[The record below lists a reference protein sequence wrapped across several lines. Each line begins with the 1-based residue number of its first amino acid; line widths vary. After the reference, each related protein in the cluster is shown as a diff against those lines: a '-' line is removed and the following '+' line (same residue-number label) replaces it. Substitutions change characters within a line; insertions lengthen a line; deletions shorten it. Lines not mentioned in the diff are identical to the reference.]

1 MQQQA
6 RERED
11 EKLESLEENNLST
24 PPLEKKKKNGK
35 MEEEMSSQKVEGKKP
50 SFPLSRET
58 DFLSSSSLSSFQK
71 ILDLFASSSCFLST
85 RNNK

>member
-24 PPLEKKKKNGK
+24 PPLEKKNGK